1 MTEETQYTDEFFINL
16 TMDYDKRDDNIYPLW
31 ARWCALSEDR
41 YYIDG
46 KDGHFYTHKRTDREI
61 AIERRRREIIEMV
74 MTQDR
79 PVNEDGQVDE
89 SWMEY
94 ERYVHEIEMDEEKLM
109 NTTVLSYCN
118 WLKDNEA
125 DPEEESDA

>member
-1 MTEETQYTDEFFINL
+1 
-16 TMDYDKRDDNIYPLW
+16 
-31 ARWCALSEDR
+31 
-41 YYIDG
+41 
-46 KDGHFYTHKRTDREI
+46 
-61 AIERRRREIIEMV
+61 MV

-94 ERYVHEIEMDEEKLM
+94 ELYVHEIEMDEEKLM